1 MQEEN
6 VEEKTDIQSMSVE
19 DLFLGIQESY
29 SEAQQRAQEENKSFA
44 KTEFFRMDKFGV
56 YRLRILPVAPN
67 SDGTAERKS
76 YEFPVR
82 QMLLEIEKPS
92 TGGKQSFMYVTVPRA
107 TDAGYPVD
115 LIDTYRKAAV
125 TAATEAGDEKLAEKI
140 GGGSFGGGLKF
151 NYGHAMYVLDLDER
165 AKGLQL
171 LTLSHSQFKDLDE
184 RKFKLWQKKLS
195 KNPHYSCPVSSV
207 YNAYP
212 VEIEKRK
219 NGSKTEYII
228 GIDNESDNEVLSM
241 EELNSIMSAPRIP
254 EIIYRYSRYHFE
266 ATIEFLKQ
274 CDVKYGLQIMDT
286 EEMQKAIEHLRIE
299 LPKEDTS
306 SFSFDKRNK
315 DTKEN
320 TGGISLDDLFNRFDE
335 LQDKGLGDKTE
346 EGQEL
351 RALIRSFIEQEK
363 LPVRVT
369 RATTNA
375 DLLDMLEEAVQKG
388 DSQDEPEEKD
398 EQPDPP
404 AEQEEESSTR
414 NRRRR

>member
-6 VEEKTDIQSMSVE
+6 VEGNGMQAVSVE

-29 SEAQQRAQEENKSFA
+29 AEAQQRALEENKSFA

-56 YRLRILPVAPN
+56 YRLRIMPVAPN
-67 SDGTAERKS
+67 PDGTADRKS
-76 YEFPVR
+76 YEFPVH

-92 TGGKQSFMYVTVPRA
+92 TGGKPSFMYVTVPRA

-125 TAATEAGDEKLAEKI
+125 AAANEMGDEKLSEKI

-151 NYGHAMYVLDLDER
+151 NYGHVMYVLDLSER

-171 LTLSHSQFKDLDE
+171 MTLSHSQFKDLDE
-184 RKFKLWQKKLS
+184 RKFKLWQKKLV
-195 KNPHYSCPVSSV
+195 KNPHYPCPISSV
-207 YNAYP
+207 YNAYA

-228 GIDNESDNEVLSM
+228 SIDNESDNEALVM
-241 EELNSIMSAPRIP
+241 EELNAIMAAPRIP
-254 EIIYRYSRYHFE
+254 EIIYRYSRYQFE

-274 CDVKYGLQIMDT
+274 CDAKYGLQIMET
-286 EEMQKAIEHLRIE
+286 QEMQDAVERLRFE
-299 LPKEDTS
+299 LPKEDTG

-320 TGGISLDDLFNRFDE
+320 TGGISIDDLFNRFDE
-335 LQDKGLGDKTE
+335 LQEKGLGDKTE

-369 RATTNA
+369 RSTTNA

-388 DSQDEPEEKD
+388 TSEEAEEKD
-398 EQPDPP
+398 NEPEMSAPS
-404 AEQEEESSTR
+404 EETTTR
-414 NRRRR
+414 NRRR